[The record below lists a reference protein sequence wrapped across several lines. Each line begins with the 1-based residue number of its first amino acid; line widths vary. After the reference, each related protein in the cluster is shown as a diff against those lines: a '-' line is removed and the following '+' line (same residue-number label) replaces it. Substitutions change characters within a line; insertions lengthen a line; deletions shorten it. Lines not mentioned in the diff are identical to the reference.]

1 MNARAIIEWTQKG
14 GAVFIKGSTFAF
26 TYIGQQNMQNQVG
39 HSIKTVFVNQESTVY
54 KGNSTASLTG
64 GTTLFHPS
72 YNSSSL
78 HGLILT
84 PMFYRPRHRH

>member
-39 HSIKTVFVNQESTVY
+39 HSIKTVFVNQESTV
-54 KGNSTASLTG
+54 
-64 GTTLFHPS
+64 
-72 YNSSSL
+72 
-78 HGLILT
+78 
-84 PMFYRPRHRH
+84 